1 MRIPLVDL
9 QTQYLTIQKDI
20 GRAFKQVIDSGQ
32 FIMGK
37 QGSLLEEEASK
48 YVNVPN
54 AVGVNSGTDALLIA
68 LKVMGIGRGDEVIT
82 TPFTF
87 VATVEAIVHA
97 GATPVFVDIDGRTYN
112 MNVSRIEE
120 KITRRTKAI
129 LPVHIFGQMAPM
141 DEVCALAKKHN
152 LIVIEDMCQSFG
164 ARYAGIKS
172 GAFGHAA
179 CVSFFPSK
187 NLGGYG
193 DGGMIFF
200 KNKKHGFMAKK
211 MRNHG
216 AASKGLF
223 DFIGYNSRL
232 DELQA
237 AMLRVKLRHL
247 SKWNAKRHKHAQLY
261 RRYLSRTGADI
272 VLPYE
277 DKRAYHIYNLFVVRI
292 KNRDRL
298 YHALIKNGVLSQ
310 IHYKAPVHLQK
321 AYAFLGYKKG
331 DFPVAERCSK
341 EILSLPMYP
350 ELTEKQI
357 SFVSGIVLKS
367 MSAHEK

>member
-1 MRIPLVDL
+1 MNIPLVDL
-9 QTQYLTIQKDI
+9 KTQYSTLKKDI
-20 GRAFKQVIDSGQ
+20 HDALSQVFDSGQ

-37 QGSLLEEEASK
+37 QGALLEQEAARH
-48 YVNVPN
+48 VNVPY
-54 AVGVNSGTDALLIA
+54 AVGVNSGTDALMIA
-68 LKVMGIGRGDEVIT
+68 LKVLGIGKGDEVIT

-97 GATPVFVDIDGRTYN
+97 GATPVFVDIDERTYN
-112 MNVSRIEE
+112 MDVSRIEK

-141 DEVCALAKKHN
+141 IKVCSLAKKHN
-152 LIVIEDMCQSFG
+152 LLIIEDMCQSFG
-164 ARYAGIKS
+164 ARYAGKKS

-200 KNKKHGFMAKK
+200 RKKKHSLMAKK

-223 DFIGYNSRL
+223 DFLGYNSRL
-232 DELQA
+232 DEFQA
-237 AMLRVKLRHL
+237 AMLRVKLQHL
-247 SKWNAKRHKHAQLY
+247 SQWNMRRQKNARTYKRYFNRLN
-261 RRYLSRTGADI
+261 TDI

-277 DKRAYHIYNLFVVRI
+277 DEKACHIYNLFVIRVR
-292 KNRDRL
+292 NRDKLHERL
-298 YHALIKNGVLSQ
+298 QQHGILSQ
-310 IHYKAPVHLQK
+310 IHYKSPVHLQK
-321 AYAFLGYKKG
+321 AYSFLGHKKG
-331 DFPVAERCSK
+331 DFPVAERCCK

-350 ELTEKQI
+350 ELKEKQI
-357 SFVSGIVLKS
+357 SFIAKVVHQS
-367 MSAHEK
+367 MKAA